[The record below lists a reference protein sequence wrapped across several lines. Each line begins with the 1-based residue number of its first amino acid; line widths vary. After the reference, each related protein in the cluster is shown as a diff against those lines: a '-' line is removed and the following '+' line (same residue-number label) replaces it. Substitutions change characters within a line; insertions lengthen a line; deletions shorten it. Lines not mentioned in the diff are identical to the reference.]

1 MIMQYT
7 PYMHRFVARLTI
19 ETTTPIAVGS
29 GESSIWTDA
38 ALAVDCNG
46 MPYIPGTALAGVVRH
61 VLPKDIAGRF
71 FGEHNPN
78 GESHGSCISFSEGRI
93 VGEKGQVLDGMR
105 DLGTSQFYNFYRH
118 LPIRQHTAIT
128 EKGVAREHSKFDE
141 QVVPSGTRFCF
152 EVELKAQEETDYAFF
167 EQVMQI
173 LYSSYLRIGGGTRN
187 GFGAFDVVQCL
198 LRKYNLSLVDDLD
211 AYCKK
216 SSSLAVPF
224 EATMQNFI
232 GVENKNWVC
241 YSIEFVPRNFF
252 FFGSGF
258 GDDEVDDVA
267 VEEVK
272 VRWTNNNPIMENGY
286 PLIPATS
293 LKGALSHRVAYYY
306 NQQKKYYADNN
317 TNGEAQVGTR
327 NVAVANLFGEDGD
340 GLSKTIK
347 RGNVLFEDIF
357 IPKEYVTKATIPHVK
372 IDRFTGA
379 AMNGALFAEKVCYL
393 TTSQPFSTEIWLNK
407 QAVTDADVLCSFEA
421 ALKDL
426 CGGNLPLGG
435 HVNRGYGALEGK
447 ICRDGEPL
455 TWGE

>member
-1 MIMQYT
+1 MQNTSYI
-7 PYMHRFVARLTI
+7 HRFVARLTI
-19 ETTTPIAVGS
+19 EATTPIAVGS

-38 ALAVDCNG
+38 TLAVDCNG

-61 VLPKDIAGRF
+61 SLPKDVAGRF

-78 GESHGSCISFSEGRI
+78 GESHGSCISFSEGRM
-93 VGEKGQVLDGMR
+93 VGESGQVLDGMR
-105 DLGTSQFYNFYRH
+105 DCGTSKFYDFYRH
-118 LPIRQHTAIT
+118 LPIRQHTAVT

-141 QVVPSGTRFCF
+141 QVVPCGTRFCF
-152 EVELKAQEETDYAFF
+152 EVELKAQNETDYVFF

-198 LRKYNLSLVDDLD
+198 LRKYNLSLLDDLD

-216 SSSLAVPF
+216 TSSLAVPF
-224 EATMQNFI
+224 AASKQNFMGI
-232 GVENKNWVC
+232 KDKNWVR

-272 VRWTNNNPIMENGY
+272 VRWSNNSPIIENGY

-306 NQQKKYYADNN
+306 NLRKGYYADQNI
-317 TNGEAQVGTR
+317 NGMAKVGSM
-327 NVAVANLFGEDGD
+327 NVAVANLFGEDVNGM
-340 GLSKTIK
+340 SKTIK

-357 IPKEYVTKATIPHVK
+357 IPKEQVEVVTIPHVK

-379 AMNGALFAEKVCYL
+379 AMNGALFTEKVCYL
-393 TTSQPFSTEIWLNK
+393 TTEKPFSTEIWLNK
-407 QAVTDADVLCSFEA
+407 QSVIDNDVLCSFEA

-426 CGGNLPLGG
+426 CCGNLPLGG
-435 HVNRGYGALEGK
+435 HVNRGYGAFLGK

-455 TWGE
+455 TLGE